1 MEEQSIIHSKGVDVD
16 GLVYDIELLDITNM
30 KSISLISIVSYVVAL
45 LPSAT
50 LAFIPQNNHVSASSS
65 SALHLYKSA
74 KEAIDEAKIICFEKG
89 PNSEECRVAWDIVE
103 ELEAADSRVRS
114 TLKQQQSMGANELS
128 YSPLVDSLELL
139 SVKVERKMDELKALS
154 EQLTAYGAGPE
165 VERLQYASDEM
176 KQILAEARSSLDQY
190 R

>member
-1 MEEQSIIHSKGVDVD
+1 M
-16 GLVYDIELLDITNM
+16 
-30 KSISLISIVSYVVAL
+30 
-45 LPSAT
+45 
-50 LAFIPQNNHVSASSS
+50 
-65 SALHLYKSA
+65 
-74 KEAIDEAKIICFEKG
+74 ICFEKG

-114 TLKQQQSMGANELS
+114 SEQQQSMGANELS